1 MQFLKIK
8 KIRKEMLLNKILL
21 FAFLVAKNLIMGLFD
36 QVGASLFGG
45 NQQNSQG
52 YPQQQQGYP
61 QQNYPQQGYQQNNYQ
76 QGYQDP
82 NQQYNN
88 GPIAPLGTGTFKL
101 MTDKELYCKAQG
113 DGMFFAKKGSMVA
126 FTGNMKFSKRL
137 LGTNGGNVVGQLLN
151 HAARKITGENLEIM
165 EVKGSGVCY
174 LADLAAHVTVIDLE
188 GSGPWQ
194 SVCVES
200 EDLLAFTPQCHYGV
214 TPIGVG
220 VISQKG
226 LFTSKLTYTGPG
238 AQVAIKTNGN
248 PLVLQAPCKV
258 DPDAMVAFTG
268 AAPKVKL
275 DVNFKT
281 LIGQTS
287 GESYMLEFTEPGQ
300 LVIVQPYERESG
312 FSLKDTNR
320 PTTQAGPR
328 FGAGGSSGAVPGANT
343 QDVGGAIGNMIGG
356 LFN

>member
-1 MQFLKIK
+1 
-8 KIRKEMLLNKILL
+8 
-21 FAFLVAKNLIMGLFD
+21 MGLFD

-45 NQQNSQG
+45 GQQNNQG
-52 YPQQQQGYP
+52 YPQQNGYPQQQGYP
-61 QQNYPQQGYQQNNYQ
+61 QQNGYPQQQGYPQQNGYPQQQGYPQQNGYQ

-82 NQQYNN
+82 NAYNN
-88 GPIAPLGTGTFKL
+88 GPIEPLGSGTFKL
-101 MTDKELYCKAQG
+101 STDKELYCKAQG

-126 FTGNMKFSKRL
+126 YTGQMKFSKRL
-137 LGTNGGNVVGQLLN
+137 LGTNKGNIVGQVLN

-165 EVKGSGVCY
+165 EVKGSGTCY

-194 SVCVES
+194 SICVES

-238 AQVAIKTNGN
+238 AQVAVKTNGN
-248 PLVLQAPCKV
+248 PLVLQAPCRV

-268 AAPKVKL
+268 AAPKVKI
-275 DVNFKT
+275 DVNLKT

-312 FSLKDTNR
+312 FSLRDTNR
-320 PTTQAGPR
+320 PTTQSGPK